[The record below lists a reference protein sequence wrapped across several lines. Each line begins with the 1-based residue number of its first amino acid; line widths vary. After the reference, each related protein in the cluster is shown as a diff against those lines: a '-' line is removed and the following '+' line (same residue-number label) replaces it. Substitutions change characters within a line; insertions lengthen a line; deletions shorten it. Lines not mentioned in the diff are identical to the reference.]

1 MKHKAVIV
9 GAGALGLGFLAE
21 RLAHDYELCLAD
33 VQAKQEVLNQIEAQQ
48 GFSLNVC
55 RLDGIDTRQV
65 AGSFTVATAD
75 APDTSAFDCA
85 LGEAALVLTATGVK
99 ILDRVVE
106 RIAPILNAR
115 ARSGWLLFCENGQH
129 AAAYAHMFGSNTT
142 LVDTVMSRMCRFG
155 DPNEGGYQPL
165 APGIGTALIV
175 EDYDL
180 LPLDAS
186 LCLPGPFSPVF
197 SLVTPAEFA
206 CWEDIKFFLHNGMHA
221 FLAYRAYLEGVR
233 WFPDTPAWIRR
244 EAKRTMLEEVIPAL
258 VRTHPAADR
267 EQMEQYG
274 LSLLER
280 FYNPWFNDSIE
291 RGVRGVEEKLAPGER
306 LMAGCAYIRKA
317 GIEPRGYAA
326 TVQAAREI
334 LTRQRQN
341 SPNRETT

>member
-21 RLAHDYELCLAD
+21 RLARDYDLCLAD
-33 VQAKQEVLNQIEAQQ
+33 VQAKKELLNQIESQQ

-55 RLDGIDTRQV
+55 RLDGIYTREV
-65 AGSFTVATAD
+65 RGSFTVATAD
-75 APDTSAFDCA
+75 GPDTGPLDCA
-85 LGEAALVLTATGVK
+85 LREADLVLTATGVK

-106 RIAPILNAR
+106 RITPVLNAR
-115 ARSGWLLFCENGQH
+115 AKRGWLLFCENGQH
-129 AAAYAHMFGSNTT
+129 AATYAHTFGSNTT

-155 DPNEGGYQPL
+155 DQQDGDYRSLG
-165 APGIGTALIV
+165 PGMGTALIV

-186 LCLPGPFSPVF
+186 LCLAGPFSPAF

-221 FLAYRAYLEGVR
+221 FVAYRAYLKGVR
-233 WFPDTPAWIRR
+233 SFPDTPAWIRR

-267 EQMEQYG
+267 EQIQRYG

-306 LMAGCAYIRKA
+306 LMAGCEYIRRA
-317 GIEPRGYAA
+317 GIEPRGYTG
-326 TVQAAREI
+326 TVEAAREI
-334 LTRQRQN
+334 LARQRLCSTN
-341 SPNRETT
+341 I